1 MTTFFA
7 RLLGASMT
15 DTLPHS
21 ATSTEV
27 SAARKA
33 LLTAARSEPDRWWS
47 ADELRAAA
55 QNGYR
60 STVVTVALNDLVD
73 NRKLRLNSRLLIQFA
88 Q

>member
-1 MTTFFA
+1 MSAFSA
-7 RLLGASMT
+7 RLLGVSMENT
-15 DTLPHS
+15 VPR

-27 SAARKA
+27 SDARKA
-33 LLTAARSEPDRWWS
+33 LLDAAKSQPDRWWS

-55 QNGYR
+55 QNGFR

-73 NRKLRLNSRLLIQFA
+73 RRKLRLNSRLLIQFA